1 MKNKFKDKYKVDE
14 VIYSEPKIQ
23 IIEKNKRK
31 PVHEIKKIIK
41 KKYPDI
47 TNEEIIKLI
56 DLSFNN
62 FRLALENFKKSNKK
76 VEKER

>member
-14 VIYSEPKIQ
+14 VIYPEPKIQ

-56 DLSFNN
+56 AEMNKS
-62 FRLALENFKKSNKK
+62 RSLENFKKSNKK
-76 VEKER
+76 LEKER

>member
-56 DLSFNN
+56 AKMNKRRS
-62 FRLALENFKKSNKK
+62 LENFKKSNKK

>member
-41 KKYPDI
+41 KDRVMP
-47 TNEEIIKLI
+47 
-56 DLSFNN
+56 
-62 FRLALENFKKSNKK
+62 
-76 VEKER
+76 

>member
-14 VIYSEPKIQ
+14 VIYSESKIQ
-23 IIEKNKRK
+23 VIEKNKRK

-56 DLSFNN
+56 AEMNKS
-62 FRLALENFKKSNKK
+62 RSLENFKKSNKK

>member
-31 PVHEIKKIIK
+31 PVHEK
-41 KKYPDI
+41 
-47 TNEEIIKLI
+47 
-56 DLSFNN
+56 
-62 FRLALENFKKSNKK
+62 
-76 VEKER
+76 

>member
-31 PVHEIKKIIK
+31 PVDEIKKIIK

-56 DLSFNN
+56 AKMNKS
-62 FRLALENFKKSNKK
+62 RSLENFKKSNKK

>member
-1 MKNKFKDKYKVDE
+1 MKNKFKDKNKVDE

-56 DLSFNN
+56 AEMNKS
-62 FRLALENFKKSNKK
+62 RSLENFKKSNKK

>member
-56 DLSFNN
+56 VEMNKS
-62 FRLALENFKKSNKK
+62 RSLENFKKSNKK